1 MARTINGLSV
11 EEYFKQVQEQ
21 GQGQE
26 VVIEITPIASAK
38 EKIEELKKQSEI
50 EGEIV

>member
-11 EEYFKQVQEQ
+11 EEYFKQSQEQ
-21 GQGQE
+21 EQE
-26 VVIEITPIASAK
+26 VVSEITPIASAK

>member
-21 GQGQE
+21 E
-26 VVIEITPIASAK
+26 VVSEITPIASAK

>member
-21 GQGQE
+21 E
-26 VVIEITPIASAK
+26 VVSEVTAIASAK

>member
-21 GQGQE
+21 Q
-26 VVIEITPIASAK
+26 VVEITPIASAK

>member
-11 EEYFKQVQEQ
+11 EEYFKQSQEEQ
-21 GQGQE
+21 
-26 VVIEITPIASAK
+26 VVEITPIASAK

>member
-11 EEYFKQVQEQ
+11 EEYFKQAQEQ
-21 GQGQE
+21 SQE
-26 VVIEITPIASAK
+26 QQVVEITPIASAK